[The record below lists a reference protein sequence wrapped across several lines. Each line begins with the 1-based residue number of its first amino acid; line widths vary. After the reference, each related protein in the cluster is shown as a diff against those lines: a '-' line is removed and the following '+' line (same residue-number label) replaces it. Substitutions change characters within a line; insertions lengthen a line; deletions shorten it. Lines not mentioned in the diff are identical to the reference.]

1 MDGHELWLS
10 KCLEMG
16 FSSDARMYE
25 EGTRTSRDAA
35 EQLGCEVSHIAKSI
49 VFIGKECAV
58 VVITSGSNRVDR
70 KGKLKRI
77 LGYKPGMAD
86 PDYVEESTGYRVGGV
101 PPFGHTKVTQ
111 VLMDEDLMQYDTIW
125 GAGGTAQTVFP
136 ISPKALLEI
145 SGATLVDVKQ

>member
-16 FSSDARMYE
+16 FSADARTYE
-25 EGTRTSRDAA
+25 EGTRTSQEAA
-35 EQLGCEVSHIAKSI
+35 DQLGCEVSHIAKSV
-49 VFIGKECAV
+49 VFIGDECAV

-70 KGKLKRI
+70 KRKLKRI

-86 PDYVEESTGYRVGGV
+86 AEYVKENTGYKVGGV
-101 PPFGHTKVTQ
+101 PPFGHTKKTR
-111 VLMDEDLMQYDTIW
+111 VLMDEDLMKYDTIW

-136 ISPKALLEI
+136 ISPEALRII
-145 SGATLVDVKQ
+145 SGASLEDIKQ

>member
-77 LGYKPGMAD
+77 LGSKPGMAD
-86 PDYVEESTGYRVGGV
+86 PSYVEESTGYRVGGV

>member
-77 LGYKPGMAD
+77 LVYKPGMAD